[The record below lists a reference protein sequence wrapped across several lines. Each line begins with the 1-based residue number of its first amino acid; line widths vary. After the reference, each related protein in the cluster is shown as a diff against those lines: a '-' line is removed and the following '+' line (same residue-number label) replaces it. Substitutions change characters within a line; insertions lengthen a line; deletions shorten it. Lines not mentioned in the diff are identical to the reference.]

1 MLKVEP
7 TLENLASHI
16 QRQDRSLKAMRW
28 SVLGATIMA
37 AAAIISSQWHATVN
51 ADAVKAKTLSV
62 ETIALRNGTGKIV
75 ALISSTSDGTPHI
88 SLFDSRDK
96 VRLSIGLNQD
106 GAPSV
111 SLLDP
116 KQVHRAVLSLNDHQD
131 ASLMM
136 FNAAKLPRA
145 TLAVD
150 TVNSGHIVLY
160 GTGGGLNLSASDG
173 RVQWNPVNGAVQNF
187 HKTESKQ
194 IQP

>member
-51 ADAVKAKTLSV
+51 ADAVKTKSLSV

-88 SLFDSRDK
+88 SLFDSREK
-96 VRLSIGLNQD
+96 VRLSIGLRQD

-111 SLLDP
+111 SLLDTE
-116 KQVHRAVLSLNDHQD
+116 QGHRAVLSLNDHQD
-131 ASLMM
+131 ASLTMY
-136 FNAAKLPRA
+136 NAAKLPRA

-150 TVNSGHIVLY
+150 SASSGHMVLF
-160 GTGGGLNLSASDG
+160 GTGGGLNLSALDG
-173 RVQWNPVNGAVQNF
+173 RVQWTPVDGAVQNVQT
-187 HKTESKQ
+187 KTESK
-194 IQP
+194 